1 MGVNPNIPIIP
12 AVIPPHYTCEI
23 PVSYT
28 EEDNNTYIRRTYIDV
43 VECVNI
49 PLASSPDWWN
59 CNICGSDEKYSQ
71 PAIDGDVFKRQY
83 RINQNGVNN
92 YKAYLFD
99 GNDDIIEDT
108 TGISMEIFT
117 DGFTNK
123 YLNITLNVSDIPSDC
138 FYFRLYAFAEAF
150 DEGDLATCIALKL
163 SLGRGQKESEVLC
176 MLEQQA
182 DPTIYYS
189 EIFRKTNDTCEDTI
203 LLEAEYPYY
212 DCNKNFYNASPQ
224 TGNNSFNSLKV
235 RIPGTIEK
243 SEMAFEETLIFNTKR
258 NSKQT
263 DTYVLRTEK
272 LPPYVVEQLAVIFQ
286 AKSFTIDG
294 VSYKMASKRLSK
306 NFEEGRMWIIN
317 TTLMR
322 DCDLDFLCS

>member
-1 MGVNPNIPIIP
+1 MPTNSKIPIFKRR
-12 AVIPPHYTCEI
+12 PPLHYTCE
-23 PVSYT
+23 VGVTYT
-28 EEDNNTYIRRTYIDV
+28 PEDNNTYIRRTTVDV

-49 PLASSPDWWN
+49 PLAESPDWFN
-59 CNICGSDEKYSQ
+59 CHMCGSDERYSQ
-71 PAIDGDVFKRQY
+71 PVLSDDVFIRQI

-92 YKAYLFD
+92 YKLYLFD
-99 GNDDIIEDT
+99 GNDEIIEDT
-108 TGISMEIFT
+108 GGVSFTTFT
-117 DGFTNK
+117 DGFKNK
-123 YLNITLNVSDIPSDC
+123 YMNITITPANIPSEC

-150 DEGDLATCIALKL
+150 NEGVLDACIAVKL

-189 EIFRKTNDTCEDTI
+189 EIFRKTNDTCENT
-203 LLEAEYPYY
+203 LLFEASYPSY
-212 DCNKNFYNASPQ
+212 DCNSNFYGSAQ
-224 TGNNSFNSLKV
+224 TGSNGYNSLKV
-235 RIPGTIEK
+235 RIPATIEK
-243 SEMAFEETLIFNTKR
+243 AEMAFEETIVFNTKR

-263 DTYVLRTEK
+263 DTYILRTEK

-294 VSYKMASKRLSK
+294 VSYKMLSKRLNK
-306 NFEEGRMWIIN
+306 NFDEGSMWIIN